1 MAEDWTQPD
10 VTRGEAIAA
19 GLYVA
24 EWGTG
29 EDFFRAYGRT
39 EGEAIANVL
48 AQRDE
53 CATLHVTTGRNDRD
67 ATGADWRQVAGPVIG
82 RG

>member
-1 MAEDWTQPD
+1 MAEDWTEPD
-10 VTRGEAIAA
+10 VTRGEAIVA

-24 EWGTG
+24 EWALG
-29 EDFFRAYGRT
+29 DSFCRAYGRT
-39 EGEAIANVL
+39 EDEAIANVL

-53 CATLHVTTGRNDRD
+53 SAMLHVTTGRNDRD